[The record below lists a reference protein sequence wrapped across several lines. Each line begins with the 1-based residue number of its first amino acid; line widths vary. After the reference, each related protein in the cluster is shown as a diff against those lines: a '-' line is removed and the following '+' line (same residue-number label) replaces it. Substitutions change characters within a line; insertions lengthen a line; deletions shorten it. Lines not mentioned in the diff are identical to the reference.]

1 MTSAEKI
8 EYSRKVEEALDEV
21 RPHLAVDKGNVEL
34 VDITED
40 LVVKVKWLGT
50 CVNCNMSEMTMRAG
64 IEEAIKRRLP
74 EISGVT
80 AINGISIN

>member
-1 MTSAEKI
+1 MTTEEKI
-8 EYSRKVEEALDEV
+8 EYSRKVEEALEEV

-74 EISGVT
+74 EIAGVT
-80 AINGISIN
+80 AINGMSVN

>member
-1 MTSAEKI
+1 MTTEEKI
-8 EYSRKVEEALDEV
+8 EYSRKVEEALEEV

-40 LVVKVKWLGT
+40 FVVKVKWLGT

-74 EISGVT
+74 EIAGVT
-80 AINGISIN
+80 AINGMSVN